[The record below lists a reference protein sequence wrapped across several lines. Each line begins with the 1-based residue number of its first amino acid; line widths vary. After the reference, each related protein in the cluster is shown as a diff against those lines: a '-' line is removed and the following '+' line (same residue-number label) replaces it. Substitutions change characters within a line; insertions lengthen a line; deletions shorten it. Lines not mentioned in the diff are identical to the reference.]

1 MYMVLQYVHDS
12 STVVH
17 LYTQP
22 DSDDITAASSSVR
35 TVYVKTNFNLF
46 IVCLQSLSRRVASVK
61 IS

>member
-22 DSDDITAASSSVR
+22 DSDDITAASS
-35 TVYVKTNFNLF
+35 
-46 IVCLQSLSRRVASVK
+46 VCTR
-61 IS
+61 